1 MNRPLP
7 RLEGSTQSIREISA
21 GTVLGPDSAE
31 SDREQGFGALRTSRG
46 CLPLTAL
53 EVTARIDGLLAQV
66 EVAQR
71 FVNDT
76 VEPLEATYIF
86 PLPARAGVTRFR
98 MEVGE
103 RVIEGTLEERAA
115 ARQRYER
122 AMVRGYRASIV
133 EEERPEVFTLRV
145 GNLMPGEAAALR
157 LTFTGMLPYVDG
169 EVTFRFPLV
178 VAPRY
183 IPGRP
188 LTGTPVGSGTRVDTA
203 SVPDASRITPP
214 VLLPGFPSAVQL
226 AITVDLHDG
235 LAPASDLRSSLHSV
249 IVEGHDDS
257 VTRIRLVPG
266 EKLDRDFILR
276 YRLGGSETRST
287 LTLHPDA
294 GDDAAEGTF
303 ALTLLPPAA
312 TVPAESQGRDIV
324 IVLDRSGSMNG
335 WKIVAA
341 RRAVAAMIETLGS
354 ADRFLALAFNSAVES
369 PWSGSFFLRQAS
381 DADRVRAITFVQ
393 GIEARDGTEMA
404 PALEI
409 AARALSTAQPGRRRI
424 LVLVTDGQVGNEDEI
439 LRRLAPMFSGVRV
452 FTLGIDQAVN
462 AGFLQRLAGLGDGD
476 CELVESAKRL
486 VDVTRSI
493 HHRIAAPVRTAVA
506 LDLTGSGLELVA
518 DTLVPDRIHD
528 LFPGTP
534 LVLLGRYRG
543 RPHCDVSLR
552 SIDEA
557 NRPLTE
563 RVRPIVRDNP
573 AIEAAWARGAIR
585 RLEDQYAVTEVPSER
600 HSLEKAIVGTSLRHG
615 VLCRFTAFTA
625 IDQHEV
631 VNQGGEVVR
640 VTQPVE
646 LPAAWE
652 AENVTMCAPS
662 LKAEAL
668 FLRAGDTPSFG
679 TPRSRELKD
688 IPTVWSDVMSA
699 RAASESVA
707 DPQSLIPDRF
717 EQPRIAGLGGL
728 GRAYVAFDR
737 SRGQTVRLEVLPE
750 RQTRDFG
757 KRLAT
762 LKKLTRWTGPSV
774 IALLEVIKT
783 KKVCIVVSDEPSGY
797 RLDRWLERRGEKLP
811 ARDAA
816 RIVAEVAEA
825 LAGAHRRRV
834 HFEQVHLG
842 DIYIGE
848 QAEVFVDAS
857 SLERNVHRR
866 SRSSF
871 TMGEFS
877 APELWRPS
885 PESTEY
891 VNILNIAIMSKLV
904 VEAPFSERCEVY
916 ALGALLYRLSAGR
929 TIARVWPSGPLRLDP
944 TRISDPALA
953 AIQTRACSI
962 NPNDRFATVAE
973 LASRLRGYL
982 ASTSASG

>member
-1 MNRPLP
+1 
-7 RLEGSTQSIREISA
+7 
-21 GTVLGPDSAE
+21 
-31 SDREQGFGALRTSRG
+31 
-46 CLPLTAL
+46 
-53 EVTARIDGLLAQV
+53 
-66 EVAQR
+66 
-71 FVNDT
+71 
-76 VEPLEATYIF
+76 
-86 PLPARAGVTRFR
+86 
-98 MEVGE
+98 
-103 RVIEGTLEERAA
+103 
-115 ARQRYER
+115 
-122 AMVRGYRASIV
+122 
-133 EEERPEVFTLRV
+133 
-145 GNLMPGEAAALR
+145 
-157 LTFTGMLPYVDG
+157 MLPYVDG

-381 DADRVRAITFVQ
+381 DADRVRAINFVQ

-439 LRRLAPMFSGVRV
+439 LRRLAPMLSGVRV
-452 FTLGIDQAVN
+452 FALGIDQAVN
-462 AGFLQRLAGLGDGD
+462 AGFLQRLAALGDGD
-476 CELVESAKRL
+476 CELVESARRL

-493 HHRIAAPVRTAVA
+493 HHRMAEPVCTSVT
-506 LDLTGSGLELVA
+506 LDLAGSGLELVA
-518 DTLVPDRIHD
+518 DTLVPDRIPD

-543 RPHCDVSLR
+543 RPRGDVSLR
-552 SIDEA
+552 SIDQA
-557 NRPLTE
+557 SHLLTE

-585 RLEDQYAVTEVPSER
+585 QFEDRYAVTEVPSER
-600 HSLEKAIVGTSLRHG
+600 HSLEKSIVATSVRHS

-631 VNQGGEVVR
+631 VNEGGEVVR
-640 VTQPVE
+640 ITQPVE
-646 LPAAWE
+646 FPAAWE

-668 FLRAGDTPSFG
+668 FLRVGDTPSFG

-688 IPTVWSDVMSA
+688 IPTVWSDVTSA
-699 RAASESVA
+699 RAASERVA
-707 DPQSLIPDRF
+707 DPLSLIPDRF

-737 SRGQTVRLEVLPE
+737 SRGRMVRLEVLPE
-750 RQTRDFG
+750 RQTPDFG

-762 LKKLTRWTGPSV
+762 LKKLTRWIGPSV
-774 IALLEVIKT
+774 ISLLEVIKT

-811 ARDAA
+811 AREAA

-834 HFEQVHLG
+834 RFDQVRLC

-848 QAEVFVDAS
+848 QAEVFVDAL
-857 SLERNVHRR
+857 SLESNVHRR

-871 TMGEFS
+871 TTGEFS
-877 APELWRPS
+877 APELWKPL
-885 PESTEY
+885 PESIEH
-891 VNILNIAIMSKLV
+891 VNIFKIALMSKLV
-904 VEAPFSERCEVY
+904 VAGPFSERCEVY
-916 ALGALLYRLSAGR
+916 ALGALLYRLVAGR

-944 TRISDPALA
+944 ARISDPALA
-953 AIQTRACSI
+953 AIQTRACAV
-962 NPNDRFATVAE
+962 NPNDRFATVAD